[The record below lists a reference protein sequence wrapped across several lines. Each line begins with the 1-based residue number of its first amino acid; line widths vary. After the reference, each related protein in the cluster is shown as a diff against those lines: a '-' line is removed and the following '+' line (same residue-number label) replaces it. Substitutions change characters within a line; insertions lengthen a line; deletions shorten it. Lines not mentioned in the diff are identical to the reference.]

1 MMKGVNYRGF
11 VTGKAVDREGAG
23 KKIKTKESNDI
34 SNVSEQKVCKIKCV
48 MMMMVSML
56 LNVSILIFLCLHI
69 TLDWIISTNHLEQ
82 IFDDWWSL
90 LHKCQHYN

>member
-1 MMKGVNYRGF
+1 MMKGVNYKGI
-11 VTGKAVDREGAG
+11 VTGKAERQGAG
-23 KKIKTKESNDI
+23 KKMKMKESND
-34 SNVSEQKVCKIKCV
+34 SSVSEQKVCKIKCV

-56 LNVSILIFLCLHI
+56 LNVSILIFLCLYI

>member
-1 MMKGVNYRGF
+1 MMKGVNYKGI
-11 VTGKAVDREGAG
+11 VTGKAVERQGAG
-23 KKIKTKESNDI
+23 KKMKMKESND
-34 SNVSEQKVCKIKCV
+34 SSVSEQKVCKIKCV
-48 MMMMVSML
+48 MMMMMVSML
-56 LNVSILIFLCLHI
+56 LNVSLLIFLCLHI